1 MRYHA
6 GLADQYLTQL
16 ARELEE
22 RVPCKGME
30 TVYIGGGT
38 PTALSLD
45 QLRRLLDLLQPY
57 LQGAAEVTIEAN
69 PEAISTELIEILV
82 KGGINRISLGLQ
94 ACDDEILK
102 QIGRRHTF
110 AQARQAVRQLQQAG
124 LTNISC
130 DLIYS
135 LPRQTR
141 AQWKKTLKDVLS
153 LNIPHCSLYA
163 LTIEE
168 HSEFGRTGQRPLD
181 EDTEASMY
189 FEAVRFLTEA
199 AINIMKYP
207 ILRNRAMRRGII
219 CIIGIMTIFTASG
232 WAPAGS

>member
-1 MRYHA
+1 MCAAATFENRALYVHIPFCQGICAYCDFTRVRYHA

-94 ACDDEILK
+94 SCDDEILK

-110 AQARQAVRQLQQAG
+110 AQARQAVRQLLQPSASDEGAMEKNTQGRPVA
-124 LTNISC
+124 
-130 DLIYS
+130 
-135 LPRQTR
+135 
-141 AQWKKTLKDVLS
+141 
-153 LNIPHCSLYA
+153 
-163 LTIEE
+163 E
-168 HSEFGRTGQRPLD
+168 HSALL
-181 EDTEASMY
+181 
-189 FEAVRFLTEA
+189 AVCA
-199 AINIMKYP
+199 DD
-207 ILRNRAMRRGII
+207 
-219 CIIGIMTIFTASG
+219 
-232 WAPAGS
+232 